1 MKRFS
6 PGDLGKSS
14 GSAFRFVPFVLAAF
28 FLLWSLRG
36 VSSNNIVNSDAARH
50 AMNGVF
56 IHDLLRDGKL
66 LSPVAYGKY
75 YYAHFPSISLP
86 YHPPLFPL
94 IESAFFALLGVKV
107 FTARLVVA
115 IAVAISAILF
125 YRLVMATHQ
134 SHHAAFFCV
143 LTFLSLPHSQ
153 WVGSDVML
161 EFPALVFVLAALYCL
176 RDIDQGYR
184 LGRGLMFSVF
194 AAAAVWTRQHAIFL
208 GLVPFLLILVQRR
221 WHLLAERTIWISSF
235 VLLLLVLPLV
245 GLSMK
250 FGWTGMSQVTRGEP
264 ASSFLLRNLW
274 FYLRALRG
282 WFGLVPIVVAA
293 IAFAYFFLLKRR
305 AQLRAPTITLY
316 LVWALA
322 VFLVLLPLRGFDTR
336 YLFFLVPA
344 LVVAAYTALLSISE
358 SIRQASGVYVV
369 TVVLIFFVGWN
380 LASAKWYLLGPS
392 EAAKAIIN
400 GQPSRVL
407 YCGTTNGAFIFSARS
422 LDPQLRSIIIRCE
435 KLPQDIFAPDKFEQ
449 FANRYGI
456 NYVVLEHTNLTQWG
470 RGMAWDQLRS
480 RPTASMILDRE
491 IPMTSSEPDLNGDLR
506 IYRFTNPARDPEDF
520 LKLNLPKIGGQ
531 FDVRF

>member
-6 PGDLGKSS
+6 PLSV
-14 GSAFRFVPFVLAAF
+14 VPFVLAAF

-36 VSSNNIVNSDAARH
+36 VSSDNIVNSDAARH
-50 AMNGVF
+50 ALNGVF

-66 LSPVAYGKY
+66 FSPVEYGKY
-75 YYAHFPSISLP
+75 YYAHFPALSLP

-115 IAVAISAILF
+115 IAVAISAVLF

-161 EFPALVFVLAALYCL
+161 EFPTLVFVLAALYCL
-176 RDIDQGYR
+176 RDFDRDYR
-184 LGRGLMFSVF
+184 LRRGLMFSVF

-221 WHLLAERTIWISSF
+221 WHLLAERTVWISSF
-235 VLLLLVLPLV
+235 VLLLLVLPLAA
-245 GLSMK
+245 LSMQ

-282 WFGLVPIVVAA
+282 WFGLIPIAVAVLA
-293 IAFAYFFLLKRR
+293 LAYFFLAKRR

-336 YLFFLVPA
+336 YLFSLAPA
-344 LVVAAYTALLSISE
+344 LVVAAYTALSSV
-358 SIRQASGVYVV
+358 SNSTRHVV
-369 TVVLIFFVGWN
+369 TVALIVFVGWN
-380 LASAKWYLLGPS
+380 LASARWYLFGPA

-400 GQPSRVL
+400 GQSSRVL
-407 YCGTTNGAFIFSARS
+407 YCGTTNGTFIFSART
-422 LDPQLRSIIIRCE
+422 LDPDLKSVIIRCE
-435 KLPQDIFAPDKFEQ
+435 KLPQDIFAPGKFDE
-449 FANRYGI
+449 FAHRYGI
-456 NYVVLEHTNLTQWG
+456 NYIVLEHTNLTQWG
-470 RGMAWDQLRS
+470 KGMAWDQLRS
-480 RPTASMILDRE
+480 SPTASMILDRE
-491 IPMTSSEPDLNGDLR
+491 IPMSSSEPDLNGDLR
-506 IYRFTNPARDPEDF
+506 IYRFTNPAREPED
-520 LKLNLPKIGGQ
+520 LLRLNMPKIGGQ
-531 FDVRF
+531 LDVRF